1 MSANSSVVRFGF
13 TDHKEFVCR
22 TTKKKKHSAIC
33 KFCKVCLTETGG
45 TTSTFTRHPE
55 RKHRERYLEYK
66 AGPASLAMA
75 DTTQQTISSF
85 AQRVH
90 LYTPNSS
97 RQQAITQAIL
107 QDLVIGCSLPL
118 SLVEDPN
125 FRHFLSVMD
134 CKYTPVSRTS
144 LTEKQIP
151 YLVSK
156 VKDDII
162 KALEAQASVALTT
175 DLWSD
180 RRLRSFLGVTAHI
193 ACEDKDSYSL
203 KSFLLDCRRFT
214 GKHCGERIASEFDEI
229 VEEYGISNKISFIL
243 TDNASNMK
251 WAFKVRLPDSEQP
264 ESDSDDLDDEMMWED
279 VEDFEQPWSSGERLS
294 CFALSLQLVIS
305 DGMKEVKAIARAIA
319 KATKF
324 TTLLHS
330 SSKAVTEMCSECD
343 TENIA
348 FSVRE
353 WAQLK
358 DLCTVLEPFS
368 EATDLTEGD
377 TVVTISMVVPTVLD
391 LRTHLNKMEVQ
402 LPQIVTIVRAL
413 NKSLEKR
420 FSGIFRRIN
429 MEQGDPEEPF
439 NHRIYFLAAMLD
451 PQFGL
456 SWVDLD
462 VHNGE
467 SGPALKGFRDDLKK
481 SLTDLLVREVDR
493 DATAAPLAEDAEDAG
508 ELCRDSPPPL
518 KHQRLLSRY
527 KAFKMQ
533 HSATRDSSIT
543 AQISKY
549 LDNMNDY
556 DCDAL
561 TFWSKNQ
568 EHFPQLHNA
577 ALKVLSVPVE
587 RHSNETPQS
596 TARYRMDHR
605 ESGGAGPDPAESG
618 QVSVS
623 LKLSVNYNN
632 DTELL
637 LLCFRYTAPAD
648 TSK

>member
-1 MSANSSVVRFGF
+1 MSLSL
-13 TDHKEFVCR
+13 
-22 TTKKKKHSAIC
+22 
-33 KFCKVCLTETGG
+33 FC
-45 TTSTFTRHPE
+45 
-55 RKHRERYLEYK
+55 RYLEYK

-90 LYTPNSS
+90 LYAPNSS

-118 SLVEDPN
+118 SLVENPN

-251 WAFKVRLPDSEQP
+251 RAFKVRLSDSEQP

-294 CFALSLQLVIS
+294 CFAHSLQLVVS

-330 SSKAVTEMCSECD
+330 SSKVRDMFETHFGANKSIPAANNTRWNSTLKQLKALTTLDHRAVTEMCSECD

-413 NKSLEKR
+413 KKSLEKR

-467 SGPALKGFRDDLKK
+467 SSPALKRFRDDLKK
-481 SLTDLLVREVDR
+481 SLTDLLIREVDR

-508 ELCRDSPPPL
+508 ELCHDSPPPL

-533 HSATRDSSIT
+533 HSTTWDSSIT

-568 EHFPQLHNA
+568 EHFPQLHNV
-577 ALKVLSVPVE
+577 ALKVLSIPASSAPVE
-587 RHSNETPQS
+587 RVFSRGGILMRPHR
-596 TARYRMDHR
+596 ARLGHKML
-605 ESGGAGPDPAESG
+605 
-618 QVSVS
+618 QFLVF
-623 LKLSVNYNN
+623 LKCNQRQL
-632 DTELL
+632 
-637 LLCFRYTAPAD
+637 
-648 TSK
+648 